1 MSSSKDE
8 ASGDRMDTLGMWP
21 AVNRMPEQML
31 DALERSMELSGL
43 PDRTEI
49 TNVLVLG
56 MGPGGFAGDLLA
68 VTAGPFMPLPIV
80 VVKSY
85 QPPSYVDEQTLVFAL
100 SASGDTPEI
109 VQAAAQAAEA
119 GGQVVAVTGGGQLA
133 KMANAW
139 GAPLVE
145 VDPMLYPPRAG
156 LSVLTV
162 APMIILGQMGLF
174 PGAAQWVRHAVDQV
188 RRRRDTVR
196 EPAAALARQL
206 AGTVPLVYGGGG
218 LGAAAARH
226 WKNMINTSA
235 KAPAFSAGV
244 PDLLHNEIAGWG
256 QHGDLTRQVFSLVL
270 LRHDHEHPEVMRGLD
285 VLIDL
290 MDEVVGAVHTVEA
303 AGEGPVAQIF
313 DLMYQGSITA
323 LELAA
328 VVGLD
333 PGPVPAILAARQVL
347 AGRSR

>member
-1 MSSSKDE
+1 
-8 ASGDRMDTLGMWP
+8 MWP
-21 AVNRMPEQML
+21 AVNRLPEQML
-31 DALERSMELSGL
+31 DALDRCNELEGL
-43 PDRTEI
+43 PDRSEI
-49 TNVLVLG
+49 ANVLVLG

-109 VQAAAQAAEA
+109 VQAAAQAAGA
-119 GGQVVAVTGGGQLA
+119 GGRVVAVTGGGQLA
-133 KMANAW
+133 QMAADW
-139 GAPLVE
+139 SAPLVE

-162 APMIILGQMGLF
+162 APMIILEKMGLF
-174 PGAAQWVRHAVDQV
+174 PGASQWVRHAVDQI
-188 RRRRDTVR
+188 RGRRDTAR
-196 EPAAALARQL
+196 APAAALARHL
-206 AGTVPLVYGGGG
+206 AGTVPLIYGGGG
-218 LGAAAARH
+218 LGSVAARH

-256 QHGDLTRQVFSLVL
+256 QHGDLTRQVFSMVV
-270 LRHDHEHPEVMRGLD
+270 LRHEHEHPEVMRGFD
-285 VLIDL
+285 ILIDL
-290 MDEVVGAVHTVEA
+290 MDEVVGDVHTVEA

-313 DLMYQGSITA
+313 DLMYQGSMTA
-323 LELAA
+323 LEMAA
-328 VVGLD
+328 AVGLD

-347 AGRSR
+347 AGRP

>member
-1 MSSSKDE
+1 
-8 ASGDRMDTLGMWP
+8 MDTLGMWP
-21 AVNRMPEQML
+21 AVNRLPEQML
-31 DALERSMELSGL
+31 DALDRCNELEGL
-43 PDRTEI
+43 PDRSEI
-49 TNVLVLG
+49 ANVLVLG

-109 VQAAAQAAEA
+109 VQAAAQAAGA
-119 GGQVVAVTGGGQLA
+119 GGRVVAVTGGGQLA
-133 KMANAW
+133 QMAADW
-139 GAPLVE
+139 SAPLVE

-162 APMIILGQMGLF
+162 APMIILEKMGLF
-174 PGAAQWVRHAVDQV
+174 PGASQWVRHAVDQI
-188 RRRRDTVR
+188 RGRRDTAR
-196 EPAAALARQL
+196 APAAALARHL
-206 AGTVPLVYGGGG
+206 AGTVPLIYGGGG
-218 LGAAAARH
+218 LGSVAARH

-256 QHGDLTRQVFSLVL
+256 QHGDLTRQVFSMVV
-270 LRHDHEHPEVMRGLD
+270 LRHEHEHPEVMRGFD
-285 VLIDL
+285 ILIDL
-290 MDEVVGAVHTVEA
+290 MDEVVGDVHTVEA

-313 DLMYQGSITA
+313 DLMYQGSMTA
-323 LELAA
+323 LEMAA
-328 VVGLD
+328 AVGLD
-333 PGPVPAILAARQVL
+333 PGPVPAIMTARQVL
-347 AGRSR
+347 AGRP

>member
-1 MSSSKDE
+1 MSSR
-8 ASGDRMDTLGMWP
+8 ADTLGMWP

-31 DALERSMELSGL
+31 GALERCEGLVGL
-43 PDRTEI
+43 PRRSEI

-85 QPPSYVDEQTLVFAL
+85 QPPSYVDDQTLVFAL

-119 GGQVVAVTGGGQLA
+119 GGRVVAVTGGGRLA
-133 KMANAW
+133 EMATAW

-162 APMIILGQMGLF
+162 VPMVVLGQMGLF
-174 PGAAQWVRHAVDQV
+174 PGAAQWVRHAVDQI
-188 RRRRDTVR
+188 RSRRDAVR
-196 EPAAALARQL
+196 GPATALARRL

-218 LGAAAARH
+218 LGTAAARH

-256 QHGDLTRQVFSLVL
+256 QHGDVTRQVFSLVL
-270 LRHDHEHPEVMRGLD
+270 LRHDHEHPEVMRGFE

-290 MDEVVGAVHTVEA
+290 MDEVVGAVHVVAA
-303 AGEGPVAQIF
+303 AGEGPVAQVF
-313 DLMYQGSITA
+313 DLMYQGSVTS
-323 LELAA
+323 LEMAA
-328 VVGLD
+328 AVGLD
-333 PGPVPAILAARQVL
+333 PGPVPAIMAARQAL

>member
-1 MSSSKDE
+1 MSE
-8 ASGDRMDTLGMWP
+8 RVDTLGMWP
-21 AVNRMPEQML
+21 AVNRLPEQML
-31 DALERSMELSGL
+31 DALDRCNEMEGL
-43 PDRTEI
+43 PDRSEI
-49 TNVLVLG
+49 ANVLVLG

-109 VQAAAQAAEA
+109 VQAAAQAAGA
-119 GGQVVAVTGGGQLA
+119 GGRVVAVTGGGQLA
-133 KMANAW
+133 QMAADW
-139 GAPLVE
+139 SAPLVE

-162 APMIILGQMGLF
+162 APMIILEKMGLF
-174 PGAAQWVRHAVDQV
+174 PGASQWVRHAVDQI
-188 RRRRDTVR
+188 RGRRDTAR
-196 EPAAALARQL
+196 APAAALARHL
-206 AGTVPLVYGGGG
+206 AGTVPLIYGGGG
-218 LGAAAARH
+218 LGSVAARH

-256 QHGDLTRQVFSLVL
+256 QHGDLTRQVFSMVV
-270 LRHDHEHPEVMRGLD
+270 LRHEHEHPEVMRGFD
-285 VLIDL
+285 ILIDL
-290 MDEVVGAVHTVEA
+290 MDEVVGDVYTVEA

-313 DLMYQGSITA
+313 DLMYQGSMTA
-323 LELAA
+323 LEMAA
-328 VVGLD
+328 AVGLD
-333 PGPVPAILAARQVL
+333 PGPVPAIVAARQVL
-347 AGRSR
+347 AGRP

>member
-1 MSSSKDE
+1 
-8 ASGDRMDTLGMWP
+8 MDTLGMWP
-21 AVNRMPEQML
+21 AVNRLPEQML
-31 DALERSMELSGL
+31 DALDRCNELEGL
-43 PDRTEI
+43 PDRSEI
-49 TNVLVLG
+49 ANVLVLG

-109 VQAAAQAAEA
+109 VQAAAQAAGA
-119 GGQVVAVTGGGQLA
+119 GGRVVAVTGGGQLA
-133 KMANAW
+133 QMAADW
-139 GAPLVE
+139 SAPLVE

-162 APMIILGQMGLF
+162 APMIILEKMGLF
-174 PGAAQWVRHAVDQV
+174 PGASQWVRHAVDQI
-188 RRRRDTVR
+188 RGRRDTAR
-196 EPAAALARQL
+196 APAAALARHL
-206 AGTVPLVYGGGG
+206 AGTVPLIYGGGG
-218 LGAAAARH
+218 LGSVAARH

-256 QHGDLTRQVFSLVL
+256 QHGDLTRQVFSMVV
-270 LRHDHEHPEVMRGLD
+270 LRHEHEHPEVMRGFD
-285 VLIDL
+285 ILIDL
-290 MDEVVGAVHTVEA
+290 MDEVVGDVHTVEA

-313 DLMYQGSITA
+313 DLMYQGSMTA
-323 LELAA
+323 LEMAA
-328 VVGLD
+328 AVGLD

-347 AGRSR
+347 AGRP

>member
-1 MSSSKDE
+1 MSE
-8 ASGDRMDTLGMWP
+8 RVDTLGMWP
-21 AVNRMPEQML
+21 AVNRLPEQML
-31 DALERSMELSGL
+31 DALDRTRDLTGL
-43 PDRTEI
+43 PNRTEI
-49 TNVLVLG
+49 SNVLVLG

-109 VQAAAQAAEA
+109 VQAAAQAAGA
-119 GGQVVAVTGGGQLA
+119 GGRVVAVTGGGELA
-133 KMANAW
+133 QMAADW
-139 GAPLVE
+139 DAPLVE

-162 APMIILGQMGLF
+162 APMIILEQMGLF
-174 PGAAQWVRHAVDQV
+174 PGATQWVRHAVNQI
-188 RRRRDTVR
+188 RSRRDAAR
-196 EPAAALARQL
+196 KPAADLARHL
-206 AGTVPLVYGGGG
+206 AGTVPLIYGGGG
-218 LGAAAARH
+218 LGSVAARH

-256 QHGDLTRQVFSLVL
+256 QHGDLTRQVFSMVV
-270 LRHDHEHPEVMRGLD
+270 LRHEHEHPEVMRGFEI
-285 VLIDL
+285 LIDL
-290 MDEVVGAVHTVEA
+290 MDEVVGTVHTVEA
-303 AGEGPVAQIF
+303 SGEGPVAQIF

-323 LELAA
+323 LEMAA
-328 VVGLD
+328 AVGLD

-347 AGRSR
+347 AGRLQ

>member
-1 MSSSKDE
+1 MSE
-8 ASGDRMDTLGMWP
+8 RVDTLGMWP
-21 AVNRMPEQML
+21 AVNRLPEQML
-31 DALERSMELSGL
+31 DALDRCNELEGL
-43 PDRTEI
+43 PDRSEI
-49 TNVLVLG
+49 ANVLVLG

-109 VQAAAQAAEA
+109 VQAAAQAAGA
-119 GGQVVAVTGGGQLA
+119 GGRVVAVTGGGQLA
-133 KMANAW
+133 QMAADW
-139 GAPLVE
+139 SAPLVE

-162 APMIILGQMGLF
+162 APMIILEKMGLF
-174 PGAAQWVRHAVDQV
+174 PGASQWVRHAVDQI
-188 RRRRDTVR
+188 RGRRDTSR
-196 EPAAALARQL
+196 APAAALARHL
-206 AGTVPLVYGGGG
+206 AGTVPLIYGGGG
-218 LGAAAARH
+218 LGSVAARH

-256 QHGDLTRQVFSLVL
+256 QHGDLTRQVFSMVV
-270 LRHDHEHPEVMRGLD
+270 LRHEHEHPEVMRGFD
-285 VLIDL
+285 ILIDL
-290 MDEVVGAVHTVEA
+290 MDEVVGDVHTVEA

-313 DLMYQGSITA
+313 DLMYQGSVTA
-323 LELAA
+323 LEMAA
-328 VVGLD
+328 AVGLD
-333 PGPVPAILAARQVL
+333 PGPVPAIVAARQVL
-347 AGRSR
+347 AGRP

>member
-1 MSSSKDE
+1 MSE
-8 ASGDRMDTLGMWP
+8 RVDTLGMWP
-21 AVNRMPEQML
+21 AVNRLPEQML
-31 DALERSMELSGL
+31 DALDRCNELEGL
-43 PDRTEI
+43 PDRSEI
-49 TNVLVLG
+49 ANVLVLG

-109 VQAAAQAAEA
+109 VQAAAQAAGA
-119 GGQVVAVTGGGQLA
+119 GGRVVAVTGGGQLA
-133 KMANAW
+133 QMAADW
-139 GAPLVE
+139 SAPLVE

-162 APMIILGQMGLF
+162 APMIILEKMGLF
-174 PGAAQWVRHAVDQV
+174 PGASQWVRHAVDQI
-188 RRRRDTVR
+188 RGRRDTAR
-196 EPAAALARQL
+196 APAAALARHL
-206 AGTVPLVYGGGG
+206 AGTVPLIYGGGG
-218 LGAAAARH
+218 LGSVAARH

-256 QHGDLTRQVFSLVL
+256 QHGDLTRQVFSMVV
-270 LRHDHEHPEVMRGLD
+270 LRHEHEHPEVMRGFD
-285 VLIDL
+285 ILIDL
-290 MDEVVGAVHTVEA
+290 MDEVVGDVHTVEA

-313 DLMYQGSITA
+313 DLMYQGSMTA
-323 LELAA
+323 LEMAA
-328 VVGLD
+328 AVGLD
-333 PGPVPAILAARQVL
+333 PGPVPAIMTARQVL
-347 AGRSR
+347 AGRP

>member
-1 MSSSKDE
+1 
-8 ASGDRMDTLGMWP
+8 MDTLGMWP
-21 AVNRMPEQML
+21 AVNRLPEQML
-31 DALERSMELSGL
+31 DALDRCNELEGL
-43 PDRTEI
+43 PDRSEI
-49 TNVLVLG
+49 ANVLVLG

-109 VQAAAQAAEA
+109 VQAAAQAAGA
-119 GGQVVAVTGGGQLA
+119 GGRVVAVTGGGQLA
-133 KMANAW
+133 QMAADW
-139 GAPLVE
+139 SAPLVE

-162 APMIILGQMGLF
+162 APMIILEKMGLF
-174 PGAAQWVRHAVDQV
+174 PGASQWVRHAVDQI
-188 RRRRDTVR
+188 RGRRDTAR
-196 EPAAALARQL
+196 APAAALARHL
-206 AGTVPLVYGGGG
+206 AGTVPLIYGGGG
-218 LGAAAARH
+218 LGSVAARH

-256 QHGDLTRQVFSLVL
+256 QHGDLTRQVFSMVV
-270 LRHDHEHPEVMRGLD
+270 LRHEHEHPEVMRGFD
-285 VLIDL
+285 ILIDL
-290 MDEVVGAVHTVEA
+290 MDEVVGDVHTVEA

-313 DLMYQGSITA
+313 DLMYQGSMTA
-323 LELAA
+323 LEMAA
-328 VVGLD
+328 AVGLD
-333 PGPVPAILAARQVL
+333 PGPVPAIVAARQVL
-347 AGRSR
+347 AGRP

>member
-1 MSSSKDE
+1 MSE
-8 ASGDRMDTLGMWP
+8 RVDTLGMWP
-21 AVNRMPEQML
+21 AVNRLPEQML
-31 DALERSMELSGL
+31 DALDRCKELEGL
-43 PDRTEI
+43 PDRSEI
-49 TNVLVLG
+49 ANVLVLG

-109 VQAAAQAAEA
+109 VQAAAQAAGA
-119 GGQVVAVTGGGQLA
+119 GGRVVAVTGGGQLA
-133 KMANAW
+133 QMAADW
-139 GAPLVE
+139 SAPLVE

-162 APMIILGQMGLF
+162 APMIILEKMGLF
-174 PGAAQWVRHAVDQV
+174 PGASQWVRHAVDQI
-188 RRRRDTVR
+188 RGRRDTAR
-196 EPAAALARQL
+196 APAAALARHL
-206 AGTVPLVYGGGG
+206 AGTVPLIYGGGG
-218 LGAAAARH
+218 LGSVAARH

-256 QHGDLTRQVFSLVL
+256 QHGDLTRQVFSMVV
-270 LRHDHEHPEVMRGLD
+270 LRHEHEHPEVMRGFD
-285 VLIDL
+285 ILIDL
-290 MDEVVGAVHTVEA
+290 MDEVVGDVHTVEA

-313 DLMYQGSITA
+313 DLMYQGSMTA
-323 LELAA
+323 LEMAA
-328 VVGLD
+328 AVGLD
-333 PGPVPAILAARQVL
+333 PGPVPAIVTARQVL
-347 AGRSR
+347 AGRP

>member
-1 MSSSKDE
+1 MSE
-8 ASGDRMDTLGMWP
+8 RVDTLGMWL
-21 AVNRMPEQML
+21 AVNRLPEQML
-31 DALERSMELSGL
+31 DALDRCKELEGL
-43 PDRTEI
+43 PDRSEI
-49 TNVLVLG
+49 ANVLVLG

-109 VQAAAQAAEA
+109 VQAAAQAAGA
-119 GGQVVAVTGGGQLA
+119 GGRVVAVTGGGELA
-133 KMANAW
+133 QMAADW
-139 GAPLVE
+139 SAPLVE

-162 APMIILGQMGLF
+162 APMIILEKMGLF
-174 PGAAQWVRHAVDQV
+174 PGASQWVRHAVDQI
-188 RRRRDTVR
+188 RGRRDTAR
-196 EPAAALARQL
+196 APAAALARHL
-206 AGTVPLVYGGGG
+206 AGTVPLIYGGGG
-218 LGAAAARH
+218 LGSVAARH

-256 QHGDLTRQVFSLVL
+256 QHGDLTRQVFGMVV
-270 LRHDHEHPEVMRGLD
+270 LRHEHEHPEVMRGFD
-285 VLIDL
+285 ILIDL
-290 MDEVVGAVHTVEA
+290 MDEVVGDVHTVEA

-313 DLMYQGSITA
+313 DLMYQGSMTA
-323 LELAA
+323 LEMAA
-328 VVGLD
+328 AVGLD
-333 PGPVPAILAARQVL
+333 PGPVPAIMTARQVL
-347 AGRSR
+347 AGRP

>member
-1 MSSSKDE
+1 V
-8 ASGDRMDTLGMWP
+8 DTLGMWP
-21 AVNRMPEQML
+21 AVNRLPEQML
-31 DALERSMELSGL
+31 DALDRCKELEGL
-43 PDRTEI
+43 PDRSEI
-49 TNVLVLG
+49 ANVLVLG

-109 VQAAAQAAEA
+109 VQAAAQAAGA
-119 GGQVVAVTGGGQLA
+119 GGRVVAVTGGGQLA
-133 KMANAW
+133 QMAADW
-139 GAPLVE
+139 SAPLVE

-162 APMIILGQMGLF
+162 APMIILEKMGLF
-174 PGAAQWVRHAVDQV
+174 PGASQWVRHAVDQI
-188 RRRRDTVR
+188 RGRRDTAR
-196 EPAAALARQL
+196 APAAALARHL
-206 AGTVPLVYGGGG
+206 AGTVPLIYGGGG
-218 LGAAAARH
+218 LGSVAARH

-256 QHGDLTRQVFSLVL
+256 QHGDLTRQVFSMVV
-270 LRHDHEHPEVMRGLD
+270 LRHEHEHPEVMRGFD
-285 VLIDL
+285 ILIDL
-290 MDEVVGAVHTVEA
+290 MDEVVGDVHTVEA

-313 DLMYQGSITA
+313 DLMYQGSMTA
-323 LELAA
+323 LEMAA
-328 VVGLD
+328 AVGLD
-333 PGPVPAILAARQVL
+333 PGPVPAIMTARQVL
-347 AGRSR
+347 AGRP

>member
-1 MSSSKDE
+1 VSE
-8 ASGDRMDTLGMWP
+8 RVDTLGMWP
-21 AVNRMPEQML
+21 AVNRLPEQML
-31 DALERSMELSGL
+31 DALDRCKELEGL
-43 PDRTEI
+43 PDRSEI
-49 TNVLVLG
+49 ANVLVLG

-109 VQAAAQAAEA
+109 VQAAAQAAGA
-119 GGQVVAVTGGGQLA
+119 GGRVVAVTGGGQLA
-133 KMANAW
+133 QMAADW
-139 GAPLVE
+139 SAPLVE

-162 APMIILGQMGLF
+162 APMIILEKMGLF
-174 PGAAQWVRHAVDQV
+174 PGASQWVRHAVDQI
-188 RRRRDTVR
+188 RGRRDTAR
-196 EPAAALARQL
+196 APAAALARHL
-206 AGTVPLVYGGGG
+206 AGTVPLIYGGGG
-218 LGAAAARH
+218 LGSVAARH

-256 QHGDLTRQVFSLVL
+256 QHGDLTRQVFSMVV
-270 LRHDHEHPEVMRGLD
+270 LRHEHEHPEVMRGFD
-285 VLIDL
+285 ILIDL
-290 MDEVVGAVHTVEA
+290 MDEVVGDVHTVEA

-313 DLMYQGSITA
+313 DLMYQGSMTA
-323 LELAA
+323 LEMAA
-328 VVGLD
+328 AVGLD
-333 PGPVPAILAARQVL
+333 PGPVPAIMTARQVL
-347 AGRSR
+347 AGRP

>member
-1 MSSSKDE
+1 
-8 ASGDRMDTLGMWP
+8 MWP
-21 AVNRMPEQML
+21 AVNRLPEQML
-31 DALERSMELSGL
+31 DALDRCNELEGL
-43 PDRTEI
+43 PDRSEI
-49 TNVLVLG
+49 ANVLVLG

-109 VQAAAQAAEA
+109 VQAAAQAAGA
-119 GGQVVAVTGGGQLA
+119 GGRVVAVTGGGQLA
-133 KMANAW
+133 QMAADW
-139 GAPLVE
+139 SAPLVE

-162 APMIILGQMGLF
+162 APMVILEKMGLF
-174 PGAAQWVRHAVDQV
+174 PGASQWVRHAVDQI
-188 RRRRDTVR
+188 RGRRDTAR
-196 EPAAALARQL
+196 APAAALARHL
-206 AGTVPLVYGGGG
+206 AGTVPLIYGGGG
-218 LGAAAARH
+218 LGSVAARH

-256 QHGDLTRQVFSLVL
+256 QHGDLTRQVFSMVV
-270 LRHDHEHPEVMRGLD
+270 LRHEHEHPEVMRGFD
-285 VLIDL
+285 ILIDL
-290 MDEVVGAVHTVEA
+290 MDEVVGDVHTVEA

-313 DLMYQGSITA
+313 DLMYQGSMTA
-323 LELAA
+323 LEMAA
-328 VVGLD
+328 AVGLD
-333 PGPVPAILAARQVL
+333 PGPVPAIVAARQVL
-347 AGRSR
+347 AGRP

>member
-1 MSSSKDE
+1 MSE
-8 ASGDRMDTLGMWP
+8 RVDTLGMWP
-21 AVNRMPEQML
+21 AVNRLPEQML
-31 DALERSMELSGL
+31 DALDRCKELEGL
-43 PDRTEI
+43 PDRSEI
-49 TNVLVLG
+49 ANVLVLG

-109 VQAAAQAAEA
+109 VQAAAQAAGA
-119 GGQVVAVTGGGQLA
+119 GGRVVAVTGGGQLA
-133 KMANAW
+133 QMAADW
-139 GAPLVE
+139 SAPLVE

-162 APMIILGQMGLF
+162 APMIILEKMGLF
-174 PGAAQWVRHAVDQV
+174 PGASQWVRHAVDQI
-188 RRRRDTVR
+188 RGRRDTAR
-196 EPAAALARQL
+196 APAAALARHL
-206 AGTVPLVYGGGG
+206 AGTVPLIYGGGG
-218 LGAAAARH
+218 LGSVAARH

-256 QHGDLTRQVFSLVL
+256 QHGDLTRQVFSMVV
-270 LRHDHEHPEVMRGLD
+270 LRHEHEHPEVMRGFD
-285 VLIDL
+285 ILIDL
-290 MDEVVGAVHTVEA
+290 MDEVVGDVHTVEA

-313 DLMYQGSITA
+313 DLMYQGSMTA
-323 LELAA
+323 LEMAA
-328 VVGLD
+328 AVGLD
-333 PGPVPAILAARQVL
+333 PGPVPAIVAARQVL
-347 AGRSR
+347 AGRP

>member
-1 MSSSKDE
+1 MSE
-8 ASGDRMDTLGMWP
+8 RVDTLGMWP
-21 AVNRMPEQML
+21 AVNRLPEQML
-31 DALERSMELSGL
+31 DALDRCNELEGL
-43 PDRTEI
+43 PDRSEI
-49 TNVLVLG
+49 ANVLVLG

-109 VQAAAQAAEA
+109 VQAAAQAAGA
-119 GGQVVAVTGGGQLA
+119 GGRVVAVTGGGQLA
-133 KMANAW
+133 QMAADW
-139 GAPLVE
+139 SAPLVE

-162 APMIILGQMGLF
+162 APMIILEKMGLF
-174 PGAAQWVRHAVDQV
+174 PGASQWVRHAVDQI
-188 RRRRDTVR
+188 RGRRDTAR
-196 EPAAALARQL
+196 APAAALARHL
-206 AGTVPLVYGGGG
+206 AGTVPLIYGGGG
-218 LGAAAARH
+218 LGSVAARH

-256 QHGDLTRQVFSLVL
+256 QHGDLTRQVFSMVV
-270 LRHDHEHPEVMRGLD
+270 LRHEHEHPEVMRGFD
-285 VLIDL
+285 ILIDL
-290 MDEVVGAVHTVEA
+290 MDEVVGDVHAVEA

-313 DLMYQGSITA
+313 DLMYQGSMTA
-323 LELAA
+323 LEMAA
-328 VVGLD
+328 AVGLD
-333 PGPVPAILAARQVL
+333 PGPVPAIMTARQVL
-347 AGRSR
+347 AGRP

>member
-1 MSSSKDE
+1 MSE
-8 ASGDRMDTLGMWP
+8 RVDTLGMWP
-21 AVNRMPEQML
+21 AVNRLPEQML
-31 DALERSMELSGL
+31 DALERANELDRL
-43 PDRTEI
+43 PDRADI
-49 TNVLVLG
+49 ANVLVLG

-109 VQAAAQAAEA
+109 VQAAAQAAGA
-119 GGQVVAVTGGGQLA
+119 GGRVVAVTGGGQLA
-133 KMANAW
+133 QMAADWN
-139 GAPLVE
+139 APLVE

-162 APMIILGQMGLF
+162 APMIILEQMGLF
-174 PGAAQWVRHAVDQV
+174 PGATQWVRYAVEQI
-188 RRRRDTVR
+188 RGRRDAVR
-196 EPAAALARQL
+196 GPAADLARQL
-206 AGTVPLVYGGGG
+206 SGTVPLVYGGGG
-218 LGAAAARH
+218 LGSVAARH

-256 QHGDLTRQVFSLVL
+256 QHGDLTRQVFSMVA
-270 LRHDHEHPEVMRGLD
+270 LRHEHEHPEVMRGFD

-290 MDEVVGAVHTVEA
+290 MDEVVGTVHTVEA

-323 LELAA
+323 LEMAA
-328 VVGLD
+328 AVGLD
-333 PGPVPAILAARQVL
+333 PGPVPAIVAARQVL
-347 AGRSR
+347 AGRS

>member
-1 MSSSKDE
+1 MSE
-8 ASGDRMDTLGMWP
+8 RVDTLGMWP
-21 AVNRMPEQML
+21 AVNRLPEQML
-31 DALERSMELSGL
+31 DALDRCQELEGL
-43 PDRTEI
+43 PDRSEI
-49 TNVLVLG
+49 ANVLVLG

-109 VQAAAQAAEA
+109 VQAASQAAGA
-119 GGQVVAVTGGGQLA
+119 GGRVVAVTGGGQLA
-133 KMANAW
+133 QMAADW
-139 GAPLVE
+139 SAPLVE

-162 APMIILGQMGLF
+162 APMIILEKMGLF
-174 PGAAQWVRHAVDQV
+174 PGATQWVRHAVDQI
-188 RRRRDTVR
+188 RGRRDTSR
-196 EPAAALARQL
+196 APAAALARHL
-206 AGTVPLVYGGGG
+206 AGTVPLIYGGGG
-218 LGAAAARH
+218 LGSVAARH

-256 QHGDLTRQVFSLVL
+256 QHGDLTRQVFSMVV
-270 LRHDHEHPEVMRGLD
+270 LRHEHEHPEVMRGFD
-285 VLIDL
+285 ILIDL
-290 MDEVVGAVHTVEA
+290 MDEVVGDVHTVEA

-313 DLMYQGSITA
+313 DLMYQGSMTA
-323 LELAA
+323 LEMAA
-328 VVGLD
+328 AVGLD
-333 PGPVPAILAARQVL
+333 PGPVPAIVAARQVL
-347 AGRSR
+347 AGRT

>member
-1 MSSSKDE
+1 MSE
-8 ASGDRMDTLGMWP
+8 RVDTLGMWP
-21 AVNRMPEQML
+21 AVNRLPEQML
-31 DALERSMELSGL
+31 DALDRCKELEGL
-43 PDRTEI
+43 PDRSEI
-49 TNVLVLG
+49 ANVLVLG

-109 VQAAAQAAEA
+109 VQAAAEAAGA
-119 GGQVVAVTGGGQLA
+119 GGRVVAVTGGGELA
-133 KMANAW
+133 QMAADW
-139 GAPLVE
+139 SAPLVE

-162 APMIILGQMGLF
+162 APMIILEKMGLF
-174 PGAAQWVRHAVDQV
+174 PGASQWVRHAVDQI
-188 RRRRDTVR
+188 RGRRDTAR
-196 EPAAALARQL
+196 APAAALARHL
-206 AGTVPLVYGGGG
+206 AGTVPLIYGGGG
-218 LGAAAARH
+218 LGSVAARH

-256 QHGDLTRQVFSLVL
+256 QHGDLTRQVFSMVV
-270 LRHDHEHPEVMRGLD
+270 LRHEHEHPEVMRGFD
-285 VLIDL
+285 ILIDL
-290 MDEVVGAVHTVEA
+290 MDEVVGDVHTVEA

-313 DLMYQGSITA
+313 DLMYQGSMTA
-323 LELAA
+323 LEMAA
-328 VVGLD
+328 AVGLD
-333 PGPVPAILAARQVL
+333 PGPVPAIMTARQVL
-347 AGRSR
+347 AGRP

>member
-1 MSSSKDE
+1 MSE
-8 ASGDRMDTLGMWP
+8 RVDTLGMWP
-21 AVNRMPEQML
+21 AVNRLPEQML
-31 DALERSMELSGL
+31 DALDRCNELEGL
-43 PDRTEI
+43 PDRSEI
-49 TNVLVLG
+49 ANVLVLG

-109 VQAAAQAAEA
+109 VQAAAQAAGA
-119 GGQVVAVTGGGQLA
+119 GGRVVAVTGGGQLA
-133 KMANAW
+133 QMAADW
-139 GAPLVE
+139 SAPLVE

-162 APMIILGQMGLF
+162 APMIILEKMGLF
-174 PGAAQWVRHAVDQV
+174 PGASQWVRHAVDQI
-188 RRRRDTVR
+188 RGRRDTAR
-196 EPAAALARQL
+196 APAAALARHL
-206 AGTVPLVYGGGG
+206 AGTVPLIYGGGG
-218 LGAAAARH
+218 LGSVAARH

-256 QHGDLTRQVFSLVL
+256 QHGDLTRQVFSMVV
-270 LRHDHEHPEVMRGLD
+270 LRHEHEHPEVMRGFD
-285 VLIDL
+285 ILIDL
-290 MDEVVGAVHTVEA
+290 MDEVVGDVHTVEA

-313 DLMYQGSITA
+313 DLMYQGSMTA
-323 LELAA
+323 LEMAA
-328 VVGLD
+328 AVGLD
-333 PGPVPAILAARQVL
+333 PGPVPAIVTARQVL
-347 AGRSR
+347 AGRP

>member
-1 MSSSKDE
+1 
-8 ASGDRMDTLGMWP
+8 MDTLGMWP
-21 AVNRMPEQML
+21 AVNRLPEQML
-31 DALERSMELSGL
+31 DALDRAQDVPGL
-43 PDRTEI
+43 PDRSEI
-49 TNVLVLG
+49 ANVLVLG

-109 VQAAAQAAEA
+109 VDAAAQAAAA
-119 GGQVVAVTGGGQLA
+119 GGRVVAVTGGGRLA
-133 KMANAW
+133 QMAADWN
-139 GAPLVE
+139 APLVE

-162 APMIILGQMGLF
+162 APMIVLEAMGLF
-174 PGAAQWVRHAVDQV
+174 PGATQWVRHAVTQL
-188 RRRRDTVR
+188 RSRRDTVAT
-196 EPAAALARQL
+196 EAAALARRL

-218 LGAAAARH
+218 LGTVAARQ

-235 KAPAFSAGV
+235 KAPACSARV

-256 QHGDLTRQVFSLVL
+256 QHGDLTRQVFSMVV
-270 LRHDHEHPEVMRGLD
+270 LRHEHEHPEVMRGFDIL
-285 VLIDL
+285 VDL

-313 DLMYQGSITA
+313 DLMYQGSVAA
-323 LELAA
+323 LEMAA
-328 VVGLD
+328 AVGLD
-333 PGPVPAILAARQVL
+333 PGPVPAVVTARQALV
-347 AGRSR
+347 GRTR

>member
-1 MSSSKDE
+1 MSE
-8 ASGDRMDTLGMWP
+8 RVDTLGMWP
-21 AVNRMPEQML
+21 AVNRLPEQML
-31 DALERSMELSGL
+31 DALDRCKELEGL
-43 PDRTEI
+43 PDRSEI
-49 TNVLVLG
+49 ANVLVLG

-109 VQAAAQAAEA
+109 VQAAAQAAGA
-119 GGQVVAVTGGGQLA
+119 GGRVVAVTGGGQLA
-133 KMANAW
+133 QMAADW
-139 GAPLVE
+139 SAPLVE

-162 APMIILGQMGLF
+162 APMIILEKMGLF
-174 PGAAQWVRHAVDQV
+174 PGASQWVRHAVDQI
-188 RRRRDTVR
+188 RGRRDTAR
-196 EPAAALARQL
+196 APAAALARHL
-206 AGTVPLVYGGGG
+206 AGTVPLIYGGGG
-218 LGAAAARH
+218 LGSVAARH

-256 QHGDLTRQVFSLVL
+256 QHGDLTRQVFSMVV
-270 LRHDHEHPEVMRGLD
+270 LRHEHEHPEVMRGFD
-285 VLIDL
+285 ILIDL
-290 MDEVVGAVHTVEA
+290 MDEVVGDVHTVEA

-313 DLMYQGSITA
+313 DLMYQGSMTA
-323 LELAA
+323 LEMAA
-328 VVGLD
+328 AVGLD
-333 PGPVPAILAARQVL
+333 PGPVPAIMTARQVL
-347 AGRSR
+347 AGRP

>member
-1 MSSSKDE
+1 MSE
-8 ASGDRMDTLGMWP
+8 RVDTLGMWP
-21 AVNRMPEQML
+21 AVNRLPEQML
-31 DALERSMELSGL
+31 DALDRCNELEGL
-43 PDRTEI
+43 PDRSEI
-49 TNVLVLG
+49 ANVLVLG

-109 VQAAAQAAEA
+109 VQAAAQAAGA
-119 GGQVVAVTGGGQLA
+119 GGRVVAVTGGGQLA
-133 KMANAW
+133 QMAADW
-139 GAPLVE
+139 SAPLVE

-162 APMIILGQMGLF
+162 APMIILEKMGLF
-174 PGAAQWVRHAVDQV
+174 PGATQWVRHAVDQI
-188 RRRRDTVR
+188 RGRRDTSR
-196 EPAAALARQL
+196 APAAALARHL
-206 AGTVPLVYGGGG
+206 AGTVPLIYGGGG
-218 LGAAAARH
+218 LGSVAARH

-256 QHGDLTRQVFSLVL
+256 QHGDLTRQVFSMVV
-270 LRHDHEHPEVMRGLD
+270 LRHEHEHPEVMRGFD
-285 VLIDL
+285 ILIDL
-290 MDEVVGAVHTVEA
+290 MDEVVGDVHTVEA

-313 DLMYQGSITA
+313 DLMYQGSMTA
-323 LELAA
+323 LEMAA
-328 VVGLD
+328 AVGLD
-333 PGPVPAILAARQVL
+333 PGPVPAIVAARQVL
-347 AGRSR
+347 AGRT

>member
-1 MSSSKDE
+1 MSE
-8 ASGDRMDTLGMWP
+8 RVDTLGMWP
-21 AVNRMPEQML
+21 AVNRLPEQML
-31 DALERSMELSGL
+31 DALDRCKDLDRL
-43 PDRTEI
+43 PDRSEVA
-49 TNVLVLG
+49 NVLVLG

-85 QPPSYVDEQTLVFAL
+85 QPPSYVDDQTLVFAL

-109 VQAAAQAAEA
+109 VQAAALAAGA
-119 GGQVVAVTGGGQLA
+119 GGRVVAVTGGGQLA
-133 KMANAW
+133 QMAADW
-139 GAPLVE
+139 DAPLIE

-162 APMIILGQMGLF
+162 APMIILEQMGLF
-174 PGAAQWVRHAVDQV
+174 PGATQWVRYAVDQI
-188 RRRRDTVR
+188 RSRRDAAR
-196 EPAAALARQL
+196 APAEDLARNL
-206 AGTVPLVYGGGG
+206 AGTVPLIYGGGG
-218 LGAAAARH
+218 LGSVAARH

-256 QHGDLTRQVFSLVL
+256 QHGDLTRQVFSMVV
-270 LRHDHEHPEVMRGLD
+270 LRHEHEHPEVMRGFEI
-285 VLIDL
+285 LIDL

-323 LELAA
+323 LEMAA
-328 VVGLD
+328 SVGLD
-333 PGPVPAILAARQVL
+333 PGPVPAIMAARQVL
-347 AGRSR
+347 AGRTR

>member
-1 MSSSKDE
+1 
-8 ASGDRMDTLGMWP
+8 MDTLGMWP
-21 AVNRMPEQML
+21 AVNRLPEQML
-31 DALERSMELSGL
+31 DALDRCNELEGL
-43 PDRTEI
+43 PDRSEI
-49 TNVLVLG
+49 ANVLVLG

-109 VQAAAQAAEA
+109 VQAAAQAAGA
-119 GGQVVAVTGGGQLA
+119 GGRVVAVTGGGQLA
-133 KMANAW
+133 QMAADW
-139 GAPLVE
+139 SAPLVE

-162 APMIILGQMGLF
+162 APMVILEKMGLF
-174 PGAAQWVRHAVDQV
+174 PGASQWVRHAVDQI
-188 RRRRDTVR
+188 RGRRDTAR
-196 EPAAALARQL
+196 APAAALARHL
-206 AGTVPLVYGGGG
+206 AGTVPLIYGGGG
-218 LGAAAARH
+218 LGSVAARH

-256 QHGDLTRQVFSLVL
+256 QHGDLTRQVFSMVV
-270 LRHDHEHPEVMRGLD
+270 LRHEHEHPEVMRGFD
-285 VLIDL
+285 ILIDL
-290 MDEVVGAVHTVEA
+290 MDEVVGDVHTVEA

-313 DLMYQGSITA
+313 DLMYQGSMTA
-323 LELAA
+323 LEMAA
-328 VVGLD
+328 AVGLD

-347 AGRSR
+347 AGRP

>member
-1 MSSSKDE
+1 MSE
-8 ASGDRMDTLGMWP
+8 RVDTLGMWP
-21 AVNRMPEQML
+21 AVNRLPEQML
-31 DALERSMELSGL
+31 DALDRCNELEGL
-43 PDRTEI
+43 PDRSEI
-49 TNVLVLG
+49 ANVLVLG

-109 VQAAAQAAEA
+109 VQAAAQAAGA
-119 GGQVVAVTGGGQLA
+119 GGRVVAVTGGGQLA
-133 KMANAW
+133 QMAADW
-139 GAPLVE
+139 SAPLVE

-162 APMIILGQMGLF
+162 APMIILEKMGLF
-174 PGAAQWVRHAVDQV
+174 PGATQWVRHAVDQI
-188 RRRRDTVR
+188 RGRRDTSR
-196 EPAAALARQL
+196 APAAALARHL
-206 AGTVPLVYGGGG
+206 AGTVPLIYGGGG
-218 LGAAAARH
+218 LGSVAARH

-256 QHGDLTRQVFSLVL
+256 QHGDLTRQVFSMVV
-270 LRHDHEHPEVMRGLD
+270 LRHEHEHPEVMRGFD
-285 VLIDL
+285 ILIDL
-290 MDEVVGAVHTVEA
+290 MDEVVGDVHTVEA

-313 DLMYQGSITA
+313 DLMYQGSMTA
-323 LELAA
+323 LEMAA
-328 VVGLD
+328 AVGLD
-333 PGPVPAILAARQVL
+333 PGPVPAIVAARQVL
-347 AGRSR
+347 AGRP